1 MSGMKQALSN
11 TNSRVMTLSDEVS
24 NLKTQ
29 VETYDKSI
37 NCYSEQYDEIISF
50 NTESDSKV
58 TDLLKRVDYLEK
70 QQAKS
75 EDKLIDIQWRSMR
88 ENLIF
93 TGIDEPEGVTENV
106 ELTLKAFLRDGMK
119 IERPIEF
126 DRVHRLGRY
135 DNDRKYP
142 RPIIAKFERFKEK
155 EYVRQTAPDMARNMA
170 YESSTHKK

>member
-1 MSGMKQALSN
+1 MSGRKQALSN
-11 TNSRVMTLSDEVS
+11 TISRVMTLSDEVS

-29 VETYDKSI
+29 VETYDQSI
-37 NCYSEQYDEIISF
+37 NCYREQYDEIISF

-93 TGIDEPEGVTENV
+93 TGIDEPEVTENV
-106 ELTLKAFLRDGMK
+106 ELTLREFFRGLK

-135 DNDRKYP
+135 DNDRKYAH
-142 RPIIAKFERFKEK
+142 PIIAKFELFKEN
-155 EYVRQTAPDMARNMA
+155 EYV
-170 YESSTHKK
+170 